1 MKFIA
6 FIAFYLPALFSISQ
20 TNCDSIQVLLN
31 TTNLSEATKCK
42 LLIDAAEC
50 YKDDNRLNALN
61 KLSEAEVIA
70 KKFSIADLESRAQ
83 YKIAK
88 IYFDEGRLQ
97 EAKKYA
103 QSALDLAD
111 KNPNDIDG
119 KINSRKILSKV
130 IFETGDIN
138 RSVELLNDAI
148 SIAKKHSKPILAAQC
163 EFLVGNIYTSSG
175 KFKEAELIYK
185 SALNKINSKDDKTE
199 SIIYSNLGTLNVN
212 MQNFDAA
219 DKYFSLALRLKR
231 KIGDRKG
238 EFLVLYQ
245 TAMLLFSQKKIDES
259 LKYMSLCKELAQSL
273 NDPIL
278 QGDVSKGSF
287 AIFKSKGDNKT
298 ASKEIESA
306 IKYYRQA
313 NEKNELLE
321 NYSAAEKFYSETGDQ
336 TNSYEYK
343 RQYLALKDSINK
355 VLGSSRPVETNENLN
370 TSADRADRNIMRL
383 VFIIVVALVGVIILV
398 MKRK

>member
-1 MKFIA
+1 
-6 FIAFYLPALFSISQ
+6 
-20 TNCDSIQVLLN
+20 
-31 TTNLSEATKCK
+31 
-42 LLIDAAEC
+42 
-50 YKDDNRLNALN
+50 
-61 KLSEAEVIA
+61 
-70 KKFSIADLESRAQ
+70 
-83 YKIAK
+83 
-88 IYFDEGRLQ
+88 
-97 EAKKYA
+97 
-103 QSALDLAD
+103 
-111 KNPNDIDG
+111 
-119 KINSRKILSKV
+119 
-130 IFETGDIN
+130 TGDIN

-212 MQNFDAA
+212 MQNFDVA

-278 QGDVSKGSF
+278 QGDISKGSF

-321 NYSAAEKFYSETGDQ
+321 NYAAAEKFYSETGDQ